1 MPPISEKSTVTIG
14 LLITLLAGSAWLTNV
29 WANGIQN
36 KEQIAEIKQFLFSK
50 LERIEMRLERIEERL
65 PQPKR

>member
-1 MPPISEKSTVTIG
+1 MAPLSEKSTVTIS
-14 LLITLLAGSAWLTNV
+14 LVITLLAGSAWLTNV

-36 KEQIAEIKQFLFSK
+36 KESITEIKNFLFSK

-65 PQPKR
+65 PKK